1 MSEMDLLDIF
11 AENLN
16 YVMNDENVSATE
28 LARLT
33 GLEKS
38 TISRYLKA
46 QRMPSMKTFLN
57 ICRALNCDYY
67 DILPPITSYIR

>member
-1 MSEMDLLDIF
+1 MSEMDLLNML
-11 AENLN
+11 AENLK
-16 YVMNDENVSATE
+16 YVMNDENVSAAE

-38 TISRYLKA
+38 TISRYLKT
-46 QRMPSMKTFLN
+46 QRMPSMKAFLN

-67 DILPPITSYIR
+67 DILPPMTNYIR

>member
-1 MSEMDLLDIF
+1 MDLLDIF

>member
-1 MSEMDLLDIF
+1 MSEMDLLDMF
-11 AENLN
+11 AENLK
-16 YVMNDENVSATE
+16 YVMNDENVSAAE

-33 GLEKS
+33 GLKKS

-46 QRMPSMKTFLN
+46 QRMPSMKAFLN

-67 DILPPITSYIR
+67 DILPPMTSYIK